1 MKKIIVSACL
11 LGRNCKYSGGNN
23 RNEAVLS
30 YVKGREVISVC
41 PEVAAGMPV
50 PRPPVEL
57 REGRVIS
64 CEGKDLDAVYRAG
77 VARTLE
83 ALAGEEIECAI
94 LKAKSPTCGVHE
106 IYDGTFS
113 GKNYYCVD
121 TLFQAIV
128 LKKKVNPV
136 NYMPIEL
143 LMKEN
148 VDFYRR
154 TQI

>member
-30 YVKGREVISVC
+30 YVKGREVIPVC

-57 REGRVIS
+57 RKGRVIS

-113 GKNYYCVD
+113 G
-121 TLFQAIV
+121 TLCEGYGVCAQLLLENGIAV
-128 LKKKVNPV
+128 YGESQSDGLLK
-136 NYMPIEL
+136 
-143 LMKEN
+143 
-148 VDFYRR
+148 
-154 TQI
+154 

>member
-30 YVKGREVISVC
+30 YVTGREVIPVC

-83 ALAGEEIECAI
+83 MLAGEEIECAI

-113 GKNYYCVD
+113 GKKIKG
-121 TLFQAIV
+121 QG
-128 LKKKVNPV
+128 
-136 NYMPIEL
+136 L
-143 LMKEN
+143 LAKAL
-148 VDFYRR
+148 RR
-154 TQI
+154 AGVRVIDEEDVESGVAGD

>member
-11 LGRNCKYSGGNN
+11 FGRNCKYSGGNN
-23 RNEAVLS
+23 RNEAVIS
-30 YVKGREVISVC
+30 YVKGKEVIPVC

-77 VARTLE
+77 VARTLKE
-83 ALAGEEIECAI
+83 IEREEIACAI

-113 GKNYYCVD
+113 GKKIKGRGILAEALVKAGIRVID
-121 TLFQAIV
+121 EKDVESGVAG
-128 LKKKVNPV
+128 
-136 NYMPIEL
+136 
-143 LMKEN
+143 
-148 VDFYRR
+148 D
-154 TQI
+154 

>member
-1 MKKIIVSACL
+1 MIP
-11 LGRNCKYSGGNN
+11 
-23 RNEAVLS
+23 
-30 YVKGREVISVC
+30 VC

-113 GKNYYCVD
+113 GKKIKGQGI
-121 TLFQAIV
+121 LAKALRQAGVRVIDEEDV
-128 LKKKVNPV
+128 ESGVAG
-136 NYMPIEL
+136 
-143 LMKEN
+143 
-148 VDFYRR
+148 D
-154 TQI
+154 